1 MQKLRYFLLGAAT
14 VSFIVPLLGGLTN
27 WIESIIQVRMAKQAL
42 KLSEYQAQIRKLELE
57 YPDEPPHN
65 PIGFVVDSGEEEY
78 DDDDYDD

>member
-1 MQKLRYFLLGAAT
+1 
-14 VSFIVPLLGGLTN
+14 
-27 WIESIIQVRMAKQAL
+27 MAKQAL